1 MKKNAKTPEDD
12 SKNVNKN
19 APAINQK
26 ERAEDKL
33 EEKEYETRENISR
46 GYVAKAEEGAEKT
59 KIEERVSDSGSR
71 DDDDDGQYDTNKTNQ
86 PADKKSVKKDLYN
99 RDENDEFKKR
109 EDDFRQGDDNQNE
122 AQKNSS
128 NPPQKENPS

>member
-1 MKKNAKTPEDD
+1 MEKNAKTPDD
-12 SKNVNKN
+12 SENVNKN

-26 ERAEDKL
+26 ERAEDNM
-33 EEKEYETRENISR
+33 EKEEYENRENISR
-46 GYVAKAEEGAEKT
+46 GYVANSKDGSEKP
-59 KIEERVSDSGSR
+59 KQEERVSDSGSR
-71 DDDDDGQYDTNKTNQ
+71 DDDDDGQYDTNKSNQ
-86 PADKKSVKKDLYN
+86 PTDKKSVKKDLYN

-128 NPPQKENPS
+128 NPPQKENPSL